1 MSFLDRLAAKLRPLE
16 SAEDR
21 AEARRH
27 AELMAL
33 VGGWLAAVL
42 AHHRQIEQAFTTA
55 LAGGDRTERQLA
67 CKRLGLLLTGHA
79 NAEEA
84 VIYPALADAGEKGPT
99 AMAYQ
104 EQATV
109 KVEMALLEKLDPLS
123 ADWRDKLEYIQGAVQ
138 HHMYE
143 EEGTWFVDLDRKL
156 SSEQR
161 ELLSRRYLEEY
172 ERYVGR
178 GETSSPPRLQMAAQ
192 TRPEESGLITQ
203 SRIDAGA

>member
-1 MSFLDRLAAKLRPLE
+1 M
-16 SAEDR
+16 
-21 AEARRH
+21 
-27 AELMAL
+27 
-33 VGGWLAAVL
+33 
-42 AHHRQIEQAFTTA
+42 
-55 LAGGDRTERQLA
+55 
-67 CKRLGLLLTGHA
+67 
-79 NAEEA
+79 
-84 VIYPALADAGEKGPT
+84 
-99 AMAYQ
+99 
-104 EQATV
+104 V

-123 ADWRDKLEYIQGAVQ
+123 ADWRDKLEHIQGAVQ